1 LGALFYLARQGK
13 KRHVDQQ
20 ERENPIKR
28 RRRRRRNLKKMG
40 WLPTGASINK
50 RHVAI
55 GTVLFC
61 MIAMYVIVVSLNWGN
76 IKPVRVSSAIPRDTD
91 GVLVSLFGK
100 TKLAL
105 DAPDAPSSTTTSE
118 TNSTLA
124 PNFALAAVAVLN

>member
-1 LGALFYLARQGK
+1 
-13 KRHVDQQ
+13 
-20 ERENPIKR
+20 
-28 RRRRRRNLKKMG
+28 MG